1 MSRNRFILPSNVS
14 LLAALTLKTEDPT
27 SAAVEAALARLDEAD
42 VPLGRGAA
50 GLLSLTEEHK
60 NSQKEK
66 ETGRWSFCRPAAAP
80 ERGLH
85 TQLGLLTWALPLSTL
100 AAGSPVCLA
109 SHFGLI

>member
-1 MSRNRFILPSNVS
+1 M
-14 LLAALTLKTEDPT
+14 KTEEPT
-27 SAAVEAALARLDEAD
+27 SAAVEAASARLDGAD

-50 GLLSLTEEHK
+50 GLLSLTEKHK

-85 TQLGLLTWALPLSTL
+85 TQPGLLTRTLPLSTP
-100 AAGSPVCLA
+100 AAGSPGCLA